1 MPDPV
6 TALAVTMQT
15 NFNAKTQRCK
25 GAVGKPATEEIN
37 HGLRITWISYR
48 RKQRERRDK
57 TTILRSAVCPAN
69 YEMSPSYTV

>member
-25 GAVGKPATEEIN
+25 GAVGKHATEEIN

-57 TTILRSAVCPAN
+57 TFCGGKEQEEILPKLRSSEA
-69 YEMSPSYTV
+69 